1 MYDRKRSGKMKKS
14 ENQQEE
20 IRREGETQRVSV
32 RDRLKVLTST
42 KKKTAP
48 KEKKTQEKKGIS
60 EEQIRR
66 FRIGMLCLVAGI
78 AVVVLAQMIVTSFQY
93 NTYEVVEDTGTQ
105 NTGVV
110 DYIPYQ
116 NSLLK
121 YSKDGAVYVDEKG
134 EPVWNETY
142 AMKMPVA
149 DVCGEYVA
157 VADLNGNDVYIFDT
171 EGKVSNTTMPYKVC
185 DIEVAAQGVFAV
197 ILEGEKENYIN
208 LYDKNGNIILEKRTT
223 IDQGGYPMDMD
234 LSENG
239 EKLFTTYLSI
249 DGGQT
254 KNGLTAFNFGEV
266 GQSANSDR
274 MVGGYLLDNT
284 MVPKVAFLDNNTI
297 CAFGDNQFLLYEMR
311 QRSSEKATISL
322 EEEVRSVFYNS
333 SYVGTVMRN
342 DSATRKVKNEN
353 APYVFDLYNTN
364 GRRVLTR
371 EIDFNYEHVRMY
383 EKEII
388 FTGGTECRIYT
399 LSGKL
404 KFSYA
409 FQRNVK
415 DLIPTGVSNRYI
427 ILYDN
432 GSEVIRLK
440 HKSEE
445 TE

>member
-1 MYDRKRSGKMKKS
+1 MKKS
-14 ENQQEE
+14 GKQQEE
-20 IRREGETQRVSV
+20 IRQEEERQEAGAQKDSV
-32 RDRLKVLTST
+32 RKKLQVLSSR
-42 KKKTAP
+42 KNKPEAGAQDKP
-48 KEKKTQEKKGIS
+48 EKKGIS
-60 EEQIRR
+60 QEQIRR
-66 FRIGMLCLVAGI
+66 IRIGMLCLIVAI
-78 AVVVLAQMIVTSFQY
+78 VAVVLVQVIAASFHY
-93 NTYEVVEDTGTQ
+93 NTYEVLE
-105 NTGVV
+105 NTGVQNASV
-110 DYIPYQ
+110 IDYIPYQ

-134 EPVWNETY
+134 EAVWNETF
-142 AMKMPVA
+142 AMKMPTA

-157 VADLNGNDVYIFDT
+157 IADLNGNDVYIFNT
-171 EGKVSNTTMPYKVC
+171 QGKVSSTTMPYKVC

-208 LYDKNGNIILEKRTT
+208 LYDKNGEMISKIQTT

-239 EKLFTTYLSI
+239 EKLFTTYLSL
-249 DGGQT
+249 DGGQA
-254 KNGLTAFNFGEV
+254 KNGLTAYNFGVV
-266 GQSANSDR
+266 GQMENADR
-274 MVGGYLLDNT
+274 MMGGYQLEDTL
-284 MVPKVAFLDNNTI
+284 VPKVAFLDNNTI
-297 CAFGDNQFLLYEMR
+297 CAFGDNQFIFYAMR
-311 QRSSEKATISL
+311 QKSSEKAKISFDQ
-322 EEEVRSVFYNS
+322 EIRSVFYNS
-333 SYVGTVMRN
+333 SCVGTVSRN
-342 DSATRKVKNEN
+342 DSAVRKVKNEA

-364 GRRVLTR
+364 GRRILTR

-399 LSGKL
+399 LGGKL

-415 DLIPTGVSNRYI
+415 DIIPTGVSNRYI

-440 HKSEE
+440 HKSEKDG
-445 TE
+445 